1 MEIRS
6 IGRTG
11 LSTPVVAF
19 GGIPVNR
26 VSEEQG
32 VATVRRCL
40 ELGYR
45 LFDTSRTYGDSE
57 RRVGLGL
64 AGRCAACGRHAQVII
79 ATKLGPWKVQS
90 EQDAERFVHE
100 SLSALGAERV
110 NIFMIK
116 NLDNEDN
123 LQRALTLALPAV
135 KRAQAA
141 GLIDHI
147 GMTSHVP
154 RFAEAALRTGEFS
167 VAMLPYSIA
176 NRSHETVL
184 DMCRQQ
190 AIGALAMKPLA
201 GGALVA
207 PGEPRKRGPN
217 RRELTAVRDALRF
230 CLSHPAVSAAV
241 VGVGS
246 PHEAETAWHA
256 GETAAPLRPDE
267 RDELIAAAESL
278 GEDYC
283 RGCDYCQPCSA
294 EIEIGSIL
302 QMADRVRRFDTDVAL
317 RDATRARYRA
327 LAATADACQECRE
340 CLPRCPFSLSIPD
353 LLRKAHDL
361 LTG

>member
-1 MEIRS
+1 MEIRP
-6 IGRTG
+6 IGGTG
-11 LSTPVVAF
+11 LSAPVVAF

-64 AGRCAACGRHAQVII
+64 AGRHAQVII

-135 KRAQAA
+135 KRAQVA

-176 NRSHETVL
+176 NRSHESVL
-184 DMCRQQ
+184 DMCRRQG
-190 AIGALAMKPLA
+190 IGVLAMKPLA
-201 GGALVA
+201 GGALVG
-207 PGEPRKRGPN
+207 PGE
-217 RRELTAVRDALRF
+217 RERATVHDALRF

-294 EIEIGSIL
+294 EIEIGDIL